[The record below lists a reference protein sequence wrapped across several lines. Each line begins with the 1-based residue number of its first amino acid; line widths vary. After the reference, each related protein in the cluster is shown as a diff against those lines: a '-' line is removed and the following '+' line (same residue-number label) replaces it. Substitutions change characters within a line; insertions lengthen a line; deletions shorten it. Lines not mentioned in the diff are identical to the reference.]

1 MPVGVQLNLIESIN
15 ITFNRNGSL
24 SMNPSFKIVIPM
36 AGYGSRMRPHTWNR
50 PKPLLYLAG
59 MTVLDHSLDQ
69 FKTLPNLKDAE
80 YVFIVSPNQ
89 GEMIQE
95 HMESV
100 HPDKVVHYIVQE
112 QMQGQSQ
119 ALFLAKE
126 LLKGPIL
133 VAFSDTLIETDLT
146 FLAKEP
152 SDGIAWVK
160 PMEDPRRF
168 GVVEKDKA
176 GWATRLVEKPTD
188 ITNNLVLVGFYYFKD
203 GAKLVDAIAEQVK
216 RGASLKGEFFLAEA
230 INILLERGAKIK
242 VKQTEVWL
250 DAGIPES
257 LLDTNRYLLEHGHC
271 NCDPVAIKEGV
282 TIINPVSI
290 PSGTILKAAVI
301 GPHVTL
307 GEGVDLENVVIRN
320 SIIEA
325 GTHIKDM
332 VIERSIIGR
341 NVILE
346 GRPERLNIGDNSWM
360 TR

>member
-1 MPVGVQLNLIESIN
+1 
-15 ITFNRNGSL
+15 
-24 SMNPSFKIVIPM
+24 M
-36 AGYGSRMRPHTWNR
+36 AGFGSRMRPHTWNR

-59 MTVLDHSLDQ
+59 MTVLDHSLYQ
-69 FKTLPNLKDAE
+69 FKSLPNLNDAE

-89 GEMIQE
+89 GEQIQE
-95 HMESV
+95 HMDTV
-100 HPDKVVHYIVQE
+100 HPDKKVHYLVQE
-112 QMQGQSQ
+112 HMQGQSQ
-119 ALFLAKE
+119 AISLGDK
-126 LLKGPIL
+126 LLEGPIL
-133 VAFSDTLIETDLT
+133 ISFSDTLIETDLA
-146 FLAKEP
+146 FLTKETT
-152 SDGIAWVK
+152 DGVAWVK
-160 PMEDPRRF
+160 PMKDPRRF
-168 GVVEKDKA
+168 GVVEVDKDGLAKK
-176 GWATRLVEKPTD
+176 LIEKPSD
-188 ITNNLVLVGFYYFKD
+188 ITNNLVVVGFYYFRD
-203 GAKLVDAIAEQVK
+203 GKMLLSAIEEQIK
-216 RGASLKGEFFLAEA
+216 RGASLKGEYFLSDA
-230 INILLERGAKIK
+230 INIMLERGAKIK

-257 LLDTNRYLLEHGHC
+257 LLETNRYLLDHGRC

-282 TIINPVSI
+282 TIIHPVSI

-325 GTHIKDM
+325 GTRIKDM
-332 VIERSIIGR
+332 VVESSLIGR